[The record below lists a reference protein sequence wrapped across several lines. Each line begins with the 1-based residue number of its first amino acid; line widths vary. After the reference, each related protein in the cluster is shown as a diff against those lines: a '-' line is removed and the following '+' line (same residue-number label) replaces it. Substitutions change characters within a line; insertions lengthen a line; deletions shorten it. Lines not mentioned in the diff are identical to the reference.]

1 MKQLLIFTLFTALMF
16 CCHSAATAQKDT
28 TQLKSQSVNQAA
40 VNNVDTQ
47 DDDFS
52 AFLMIVGSVFVCA
65 MFGAVVVGAFLA
77 AAAALA
83 AVLFVS
89 AGIVS
94 VSVLNGFYKRS
105 VTAGLKTFIITVCTV
120 GGTAIGATGLFI
132 ITKFFELHLSGQTAF
147 LTGGAGGLVG
157 GLIMGRVVYKIL
169 LLTVA
174 YIKRK
179 LQVA

>member
-1 MKQLLIFTLFTALMF
+1 MKQLLLFALFTALMF
-16 CCHSAATAQKDT
+16 FCHTAATAQKDT
-28 TQLKSQSVNQAA
+28 ARLKSQTVNQAA
-40 VNNVDTQ
+40 GNNVDAQ

-52 AFLMIVGSVFVCA
+52 AILLVMGSVFVCA

-83 AVLFVS
+83 AMLFVS
-89 AGIVS
+89 AGILS
-94 VSVLNGFYKRS
+94 VAVLNGFYKRS
-105 VTAGLKTFIITVCTV
+105 VTAGFKTFIIIVCTV

-169 LLTVA
+169 LLTVT
-174 YIKRK
+174 YVKRK
-179 LQVA
+179 LQVV